1 MGIKKGTMSNIKK
14 GTMSNNKKKK
24 KTGIEPSLVSK
35 SLLFETTLPKK
46 QRKEEK
52 S

>member
-14 GTMSNNKKKK
+14 GTMSNNKKK